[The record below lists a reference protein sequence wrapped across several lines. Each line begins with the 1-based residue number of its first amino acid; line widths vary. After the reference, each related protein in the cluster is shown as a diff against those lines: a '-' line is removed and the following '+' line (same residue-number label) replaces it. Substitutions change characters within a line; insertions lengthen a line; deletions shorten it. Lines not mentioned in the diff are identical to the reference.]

1 MAGLGSYQT
10 IRQNKE
16 IRLKKILIFAQPPKP
31 SIKMKNVLVIY
42 YSQSGQL
49 EEIARNIAKPFLNS
63 EEINVSFHEIK
74 LEKPFPFPW
83 DKDSF
88 FDAFPESFLQIPR
101 ELKPVPEEILN
112 TKFDLILFHYQVWYL
127 SPSIPVNSF
136 LKSND
141 AKKLLND
148 TPVITISGSRNM
160 WIMAQEK
167 IKTLLKE
174 ANAKLVGNVALV
186 DRVGNL
192 ISVITIVEWMFSGV
206 KKKYLGIFPLPGVS
220 DKDIQESD
228 KFGELM
234 FSALQENNLN
244 DLQPKLLTIGAVKI
258 SPYLVTVDRTANK
271 IFNKWSNLIYKH
283 QNNRKQLLKVF
294 NVYLFLAIW
303 LISPIV
309 YILHLITYPFKLKT
323 IKKETRYYQGV

>member
-1 MAGLGSYQT
+1 
-10 IRQNKE
+10 
-16 IRLKKILIFAQPPKP
+16 
-31 SIKMKNVLVIY
+31 MKNVLVIY

-49 EEIARNIAKPFLNS
+49 ESIAKNIAKPFLNS
-63 EEINVSFHEIK
+63 DEINVTFYEIQ

-83 DKDSF
+83 DKTSF

-112 TKFDLILFHYQVWYL
+112 TKFDLVLFHYQVWYL
-127 SPSIPVNSF
+127 SPSIPINSF
-136 LKSND
+136 LKSD
-141 AKKLLND
+141 SAKKILNN

-167 IKTLLKE
+167 IKVLLKE
-174 ANAKLVGNVALV
+174 TKAELVGNVALV

-228 KFGELM
+228 KFGEAML
-234 FSALQENNLN
+234 SAFKQNKLSE
-244 DLQPKLLTIGAVKI
+244 LQPKLVALGGVYI
-258 SPYLVTVDRTANK
+258 SSYLVTVDKTANK
-271 IFNKWSNLIYKH
+271 IFNKWSNLIYKN
-283 QNNRKQLLKVF
+283 QKNRKTLLKVF

-309 YILHLITYPFKLKT
+309 YILHLITYPIKLKT
-323 IKKETRYYQGV
+323 IKRETQYYQGV

>member
-1 MAGLGSYQT
+1 
-10 IRQNKE
+10 
-16 IRLKKILIFAQPPKP
+16 
-31 SIKMKNVLVIY
+31 MKNVLVIY

-49 EEIARNIAKPFLNS
+49 ESIARNIAKPFLQSDDINLTFY
-63 EEINVSFHEIK
+63 EIQ

-83 DKDSF
+83 NKASF
-88 FDAFPESFLQIPR
+88 FDAFPESFLQIPTD
-101 ELKPVPEEILN
+101 LKPVPEEILN
-112 TKFDLILFHYQVWYL
+112 TSFDLILFHYQVWYL
-127 SPSIPVNSF
+127 SPSIPINSF

-141 AKKLLND
+141 AKKILNN

-167 IKTLLKE
+167 IKALLKE
-174 ANAKLVGNVALV
+174 ANANLVGNIALV

-220 DKDIQESD
+220 EKDIKESD
-228 KFGELM
+228 QFGEIILD
-234 FSALQENNLN
+234 AVHQNKLP
-244 DLQPKLLTIGAVKI
+244 DLQPKLVSAGAVKI
-258 SPYLVTVDRTANK
+258 SSYLVTVDKTANK
-271 IFNKWSNLIYKH
+271 IFNKWSNIIYKN
-283 QNNRKQLLKVF
+283 QKKRKTLLKVF

-309 YILHLITYPFKLKT
+309 YILHLITYPLKLKT
-323 IKKETRYYQGV
+323 IKKETLYYQGV

>member
-1 MAGLGSYQT
+1 
-10 IRQNKE
+10 
-16 IRLKKILIFAQPPKP
+16 
-31 SIKMKNVLVIY
+31 MKNVLVIY

-49 EEIARNIAKPFLNS
+49 EEIAQNIAKPFLNS
-63 EEINVSFHEIK
+63 AEIKVTFHEIQ

-83 DKDSF
+83 DKNSF
-88 FDAFPESFLQIPR
+88 FDAFPETFLQIPTA
-101 ELKPVPEEILN
+101 LKPVPEEILN
-112 TKFDLILFHYQVWYL
+112 TKFDLVLFHYQVWYL
-127 SPSIPVNSF
+127 SPSIPINSF
-136 LKSND
+136 LKSD
-141 AKKLLND
+141 AAKKLLNN

-167 IKTLLKE
+167 IKVLLQE

-220 DKDIQESD
+220 DKDIKESD
-228 KFGELM
+228 KFGALM
-234 FSALQENNLN
+234 LSGFNQNNLA
-244 DLQPKLLTIGAVKI
+244 DLQPKLVAIGAVKI
-258 SPYLVTVDRTANK
+258 SPYLVTVDKTANK
-271 IFNKWSNLIYKH
+271 IFNKWSNLIYKN
-283 QNNRKQLLKVF
+283 QKNRKMLLKLF

-309 YILHLITYPFKLKT
+309 YILHLITYPVKLNT
-323 IKKETRYYQGV
+323 IKKETQYYQGV

>member
-1 MAGLGSYQT
+1 
-10 IRQNKE
+10 
-16 IRLKKILIFAQPPKP
+16 
-31 SIKMKNVLVIY
+31 MKNVLVIY

-49 EEIARNIAKPFLNS
+49 EAIAQNIAKPFLNS
-63 EEINVSFHEIK
+63 EDIKVTFYEIQ

-83 DKDSF
+83 DKTSF
-88 FDAFPESFLQIPR
+88 FDAFPESFLQIPTA
-101 ELKPVPEEILN
+101 LKPVPDEILN
-112 TKFDLILFHYQVWYL
+112 TKFDLVLFHYQVWYL
-127 SPSIPVNSF
+127 SPSIPINSF
-136 LKSND
+136 LKSD
-141 AKKLLND
+141 SAKKILNN

-167 IKTLLKE
+167 IKVLLQE

-220 DKDIQESD
+220 DKDIQESN
-228 KFGELM
+228 KFGALM
-234 FSALQENNLN
+234 LSGFNQNNLT
-244 DLQPKLLTIGAVKI
+244 DLQPKLVAIGAVKI
-258 SPYLVTVDRTANK
+258 SPYLVTVDKTANK
-271 IFNKWSNLIYKH
+271 IFNKWSNLIYKN
-283 QNNRKQLLKVF
+283 QKNRKTLLKVF

-309 YILHLITYPFKLKT
+309 YILHLITYPIKLNT
-323 IKKETRYYQGV
+323 IKKETQYYQGV

>member
-1 MAGLGSYQT
+1 
-10 IRQNKE
+10 
-16 IRLKKILIFAQPPKP
+16 
-31 SIKMKNVLVIY
+31 MKNVLVIY

-49 EEIARNIAKPFLNS
+49 ESIAKNIAKPFLNS
-63 EEINVSFHEIK
+63 DEINVTFYEIQ

-83 DKDSF
+83 DKTSF
-88 FDAFPESFLQIPR
+88 FDAFPESFLQVPR

-112 TKFDLILFHYQVWYL
+112 TKFDLVLFHYQVWYL
-127 SPSIPVNSF
+127 SPSIPINSF
-136 LKSND
+136 LKSD
-141 AKKLLND
+141 SAKKILNN

-167 IKTLLKE
+167 IKVLLKE
-174 ANAKLVGNVALV
+174 AKAELVGNVALV

-228 KFGELM
+228 KFGEAML
-234 FSALQENNLN
+234 SAFKQNKLSE
-244 DLQPKLLTIGAVKI
+244 LQPKLVALGGVYI
-258 SPYLVTVDRTANK
+258 SSYLVTVDKTANK
-271 IFNKWSNLIYKH
+271 IFNKWSNLIYKN
-283 QNNRKQLLKVF
+283 QKNRKTLLKVF

-309 YILHLITYPFKLKT
+309 YILHLITYPIKLKT
-323 IKKETRYYQGV
+323 IKRETQYYQGV

>member
-1 MAGLGSYQT
+1 
-10 IRQNKE
+10 
-16 IRLKKILIFAQPPKP
+16 
-31 SIKMKNVLVIY
+31 MKNVLVIY

-49 EEIARNIAKPFLNS
+49 EEIAQNIAKPFLNS
-63 EEINVSFHEIK
+63 EEIKVTFHEIQ

-83 DKDSF
+83 DKNSF
-88 FDAFPESFLQIPR
+88 FDAFPETFLQIPTA
-101 ELKPVPEEILN
+101 LKPVPEEILN
-112 TKFDLILFHYQVWYL
+112 TKFDLVLFHYQVWYL
-127 SPSIPVNSF
+127 SPSIPINSF
-136 LKSND
+136 LKSD
-141 AKKLLND
+141 AAKKLLNN

-167 IKTLLKE
+167 IKVLLQE

-220 DKDIQESD
+220 DKDIKESD
-228 KFGELM
+228 KFGTLM
-234 FSALQENNLN
+234 LSGFNQNNLA
-244 DLQPKLLTIGAVKI
+244 DLQPKLVAIGAVKI
-258 SPYLVTVDRTANK
+258 SPYLVTVDKTANK
-271 IFNKWSNLIYKH
+271 IFNKWSNLIYKN
-283 QNNRKQLLKVF
+283 QKNRKMLLKLF

-309 YILHLITYPFKLKT
+309 YILHLITYPVKLNT
-323 IKKETRYYQGV
+323 IKKETQYYQGV

>member
-1 MAGLGSYQT
+1 
-10 IRQNKE
+10 
-16 IRLKKILIFAQPPKP
+16 
-31 SIKMKNVLVIY
+31 MKNVLVIY

-49 EEIARNIAKPFLNS
+49 ESIAKNIAKPFLNS
-63 EEINVSFHEIK
+63 DEINVTFYEIQ

-83 DKDSF
+83 DKTSF

-101 ELKPVPEEILN
+101 ELKPVPEEIVN
-112 TKFDLILFHYQVWYL
+112 TKFDLVLFHYQVWYL
-127 SPSIPVNSF
+127 SPSIPINSF
-136 LKSND
+136 LKSD
-141 AKKLLND
+141 SAKKILNN

-167 IKTLLKE
+167 IKVLLKE
-174 ANAKLVGNVALV
+174 ANAELVGNVALV

-228 KFGELM
+228 KFGEAML
-234 FSALQENNLN
+234 SAFKQNKLSE
-244 DLQPKLLTIGAVKI
+244 LQPKLVALGGVYI
-258 SPYLVTVDRTANK
+258 SSYLVTVDKTANK
-271 IFNKWSNLIYKH
+271 IFNKWSNLIYKN
-283 QNNRKQLLKVF
+283 QKNRKTLLKVF

-309 YILHLITYPFKLKT
+309 YILHLITYPIKLKT
-323 IKKETRYYQGV
+323 IKRETQYYQGV